1 MSGGDAAGYGARLRL
16 AWRAHGLSQL
26 QLAGMAGVS
35 RQSVSVVESGCLTRR
50 CGSLSRWPARWAGPS
65 RSCSAPK
72 TRWRRSRR
80 RRVAPPG
87 GTGARVTLAAM
98 ADGYVALPLRGVTAS
113 RGGILPAG
121 GLIAGDGHDPGQV
134 SRTVRPI
141 GPPRPTLLA
150 AGAVIRR
157 CRCWRPR
164 SGCLTRRSGSPGGRA
179 GLSPGLLVRRDA
191 PRRPNLRESRPTPTH
206 HLPSPAAVPRRCP
219 VRTTHALPRSMHS
232 GGHHGRP
239 TSRWRLTAAAMASR
253 SS

>member
-1 MSGGDAAGYGARLRL
+1 MRGPVAAG
-16 AWRAHGLSQL
+16 
-26 QLAGMAGVS
+26 
-35 RQSVSVVESGCLTRR
+35 
-50 CGSLSRWPARWAGPS
+50 PARARALPAATGRHGGGIAAVGLGGRVRVSDPS
-65 RSCSAPK
+65 LRVAIALARALGRTVEELFGAEDPVAPVAAAP
-72 TRWRRSRR
+72 
-80 RRVAPPG
+80 VAPPG

-150 AGAVIRR
+150 AGCDPAL
-157 CRCWRPR
+157 P
-164 SGCLTRRSGSPGGRA
+164 LLAAP
-179 GLSPGLLVRRDA
+179 LGLLDPPVGFTWWPCRSVPRPAVRRDA

-206 HLPSPAAVPRRCP
+206 HPPSPAAVPRRCP

-239 TSRWRLTAAAMASR
+239 TSRWRLTAAAMACR